1 MAIKNYDLKTSM
13 RYAQFRG
20 GSSSQQLSLLR
31 TKTNCPVKTERCVTS
46 RRQSWDLANKYTE
59 KKKEGR
65 RKGSLNRMSI
75 IDSFQ
80 FLISSTF
87 VEEDEFEKGFSTQEQ
102 KNGETSI
109 FNIKPSSLLL
119 YRTDQQQV
127 HHSPGLTQSS
137 IDFFSSFLLS
147 LKSSPIDPHKHTHA
161 RVYYFPYFFL
171 SSGFHVKISHFD

>member
-1 MAIKNYDLKTSM
+1 MCNIKTSKL
-13 RYAQFRG
+13 G
-20 GSSSQQLSLLR
+20 PSQQIHR
-31 TKTNCPVKTERCVTS
+31 
-46 RRQSWDLANKYTE
+46 E
-59 KKKEGR
+59 KKGREKER
-65 RKGSLNRMSI
+65 I
-75 IDSFQ
+75 IEPNVDYR
-80 FLISSTF
+80 FLLVSHLF
-87 VEEDEFEKGFSTQEQ
+87 DVVEEDEFEKRFSTQEQ

-137 IDFFSSFLLS
+137 IDFFFSFLLS